1 MIFLSFFFIMQ
12 ILICWLEMDWK
23 TITRFSNKR
32 TEVLFVAF
40 KLFARTSIVRTRV
53 LWNNVCMNLNDKK
66 TINCIAQSAFLTIG
80 KVCLSNKDISNFV
93 VLKFSSWIYSLWNNV
108 CMNYRRRTTKTVHR
122 ISIPRMIVIIRQV
135 LKRILRCSLGIVKPC
150 LALLLC
156 SYQVIMTPNDQI
168 KAKAVEHNDLEG
180 KQLSFICNKIVL
192 MPDKFQWYFLL
203 FC

>member
-1 MIFLSFFFIMQ
+1 MNVPFGTSYQVIMTPNDMLLSG
-12 ILICWLEMDWK
+12 E
-23 TITRFSNKR
+23 R
-32 TEVLFVAF
+32 T
-40 KLFARTSIVRTRV
+40 
-53 LWNNVCMNLNDKK
+53 LWNNVCTNLNDKK

-80 KVCLSNKDISNFV
+80 NVCLSNKDISNFV

-156 SYQVIMTPNDQI
+156 SYQIIMTPNDQI

>member
-1 MIFLSFFFIMQ
+1 MQ
-12 ILICWLEMDWK
+12 ILIFWLEMDWK

-32 TEVLFVAF
+32 TEMQYVAF
-40 KLFARTSIVRTRV
+40 WHEHLSFLRYPLEQCVHEPERQKNHKLHCSVCV
-53 LWNNVCMNLNDKK
+53 PNNRNTCVYQTK
-66 TINCIAQSAFLTIG
+66 TYPI
-80 KVCLSNKDISNFV
+80 LSFWSFEA
-93 VLKFSSWIYSLWNNV
+93 WIYSLWNNV

-122 ISIPRMIVIIRQV
+122 ISIPRMIFIIRQV
-135 LKRILRCSLGIVKPC
+135 LKRILRCSLRIVKPC

-156 SYQVIMTPNDQI
+156 SYQIIMTPNDQI

>member
-1 MIFLSFFFIMQ
+1 MQ
-12 ILICWLEMDWK
+12 ILIFWLEMDWK

-32 TEVLFVAF
+32 TEMQYVAF
-40 KLFARTSIVRTRV
+40 KLFAWTSVFPTIPFGTMCAWTWTTKNHKLHCSVCV
-53 LWNNVCMNLNDKK
+53 PNNRNMCV
-66 TINCIAQSAFLTIG
+66 
-80 KVCLSNKDISNFV
+80 SNKDISNFV
-93 VLKFSSWIYSLWNNV
+93 VLKFSAWIYSLWNNV

-156 SYQVIMTPNDQI
+156 SYQIIMTPNDQI